1 MRNNSIYRISFY
13 PPYIKSIKFIA
24 PTTLFNNPQR
34 CHPEQN
40 PERYYTGVDEL

>member
-1 MRNNSIYRISFY
+1 M
-13 PPYIKSIKFIA
+13 A